1 MGEPGPDR
9 VASSKAQYIFW
20 LIFVLKQLRSASKAK
35 VTSRNS
41 GQGKNQTGR
50 GLSWEWDVPVLCS
63 STVIFW
69 DTSVPG
75 TGLQKIHRLK
85 KRLGKHKPYAWSSV
99 LQG

>member
-50 GLSWEWDVPVLCS
+50 GLCWEWDVPVLCS
-63 STVIFW
+63 STVIFLGHLC
-69 DTSVPG
+69 PR
-75 TGLQKIHRLK
+75 HRATENPQAK
-85 KRLGKHKPYAWSSV
+85 EKVREA
-99 LQG
+99 